1 MEDIMT
7 KNHLPTT
14 TDVSR
19 RRLLRTTGAL
29 GVAGFIGVPTVSA
42 DFGTGDTWPSTN
54 ELNRD
59 KEVPGREGQNAPHVN
74 EIAVGP
80 GSVTL
85 EFVNHTNSLAFFEYR
100 TDGDELDEGNH
111 PVVNAAGE
119 HDLGGDP
126 PRDSIYPG
134 INVDGRSE
142 PDPVVE
148 VETFEAYHYVEVR
161 LALGGERDWD
171 FDWTRFYAEQP
182 ETKTDCKRGGHADYG
197 FRNQG
202 QCIRYVNTGKDS
214 R

>member
-1 MEDIMT
+1 MT
-7 KNHLPTT
+7 ENNQQAATG
-14 TDVSR
+14 VSR
-19 RRLLRTTGAL
+19 RRLLRTTGAI
-29 GVAGFIGVPTVSA
+29 GAVGIVGVPTALA
-42 DFGTGDTWPSTN
+42 DYGTGDTWPSTN
-54 ELNRD
+54 ELN
-59 KEVPGREGQNAPHVN
+59 KNQEVPGREGQNAPHVI
-74 EIAVGP
+74 EKATGP

-85 EFVNHTNSLAFFEYR
+85 RFVNDTNSLAYFEYR
-100 TDGDELDEGNH
+100 IDGEELGEGNH

-134 INVDGRSE
+134 INVDGRGE
-142 PDPVVE
+142 PDPVDVE
-148 VETFEAYHYVEVR
+148 ETFEAYQYVEVR

-182 ETKTDCKRGGHADYG
+182 ETKSDCKQGGHAAYG